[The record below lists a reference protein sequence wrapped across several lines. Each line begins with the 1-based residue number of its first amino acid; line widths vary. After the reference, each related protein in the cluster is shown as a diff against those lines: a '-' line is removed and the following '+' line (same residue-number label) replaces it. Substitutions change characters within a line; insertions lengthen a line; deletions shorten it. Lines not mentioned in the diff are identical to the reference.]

1 MHIVAISILHFMC
14 AMSSDIKDA
23 DCIIS
28 VDLHYRRNK
37 TNMCLAESNMSTKN
51 PVLIFKTVK
60 KSVCIGNTR
69 PMKYLPKNIPTI
81 LNPECIKSIPVFT
94 KVHVIVQVRIYM
106 NYSEEPMVYM
116 DTDKI

>member
-37 TNMCLAESNMSTKN
+37 TNMCLADSKHKN

-69 PMKYLPKNIPTI
+69 PMKYLPK
-81 LNPECIKSIPVFT
+81 
-94 KVHVIVQVRIYM
+94 IYT
-106 NYSEEPMVYM
+106 NHFKP
-116 DTDKI
+116 